1 MAYIRKKSY
10 INTAKSFN
18 VNRWICSTREKV
30 LGVGEGGERMAGH
43 QKYTNQSKCRTIDV
57 GSFTET
63 I

>member
-1 MAYIRKKSY
+1 MSIDGLVAQ
-10 INTAKSFN
+10 
-18 VNRWICSTREKV
+18 EKRY
-30 LGVGEGGERMAGH
+30 LGLEGQGEGGERMAEH